1 VFDQIDRAYFERRAR
16 EEIETAENCVDP
28 GERRERLA
36 RAAELARKAR
46 DLDAATDATVPA

>member
-1 VFDQIDRAYFERRAR
+1 MFDQIDRAYFERRAR